1 MWRWRNAAREA
12 LQCEAF
18 GAGGGDN
25 AESPVRAVDALPP
38 PPILGGFLTL
48 SRRSPMRI
56 APLPVSLAALLLGT
70 SALGSSAWAQG
81 KLRGTVRLGGDFG
94 GDKVLQFQ
102 YSDGTTPDVSAGGG
116 LLLSAG
122 GALQAFQL
130 GRGALDVQIN
140 VGIKYRT
147 IPPAS
152 NQTATWSRYP
162 VEGLVLYRAPVGLR
176 VGGGVAYHLANV
188 LEASGAV
195 ANDRVEFKTKPG
207 VVLQTEYVRHRWA
220 FDVRYTLMTYEVSSG
235 GSGTVNAN
243 SIGAGFSYWFG
254 GSAAGSAKGQ

>member
-1 MWRWRNAAREA
+1 
-12 LQCEAF
+12 
-18 GAGGGDN
+18 
-25 AESPVRAVDALPP
+25 
-38 PPILGGFLTL
+38 
-48 SRRSPMRI
+48 MRI
-56 APLPVSLAALLLGT
+56 APLPVSLAALILST
-70 SALGSSAWAQG
+70 SAVGSSAWAQG

-102 YSDGTTPDVSAGGG
+102 YSDGSTPDVPAGGG

-122 GALQAFQL
+122 GALQAFTL
-130 GRGALDVQIN
+130 GRGALDVQVN

-152 NQTATWSRYP
+152 NQSATWSRYP

-176 VGGGVAYHLANV
+176 VGGGVAFHLANV
-188 LEASGAV
+188 LESSGAV
-195 ANDRVEFKTKPG
+195 VNDRVEFKTKPG
-207 VVLQTEYVRHRWA
+207 LVLQTEYVRHHGA

-254 GSAAGSAKGQ
+254 GSAAGSTKRQ